1 VKRNWWKV
9 VPLAALAGA
18 VPVGA
23 QQGRPNPPQANM
35 LPDYTTVARANLSR
49 VGASAEDIAGVLRG
63 DAGLMVEVKR
73 WVATQASDLGQILSD
88 GDLTDQAIFGRLDTD
103 AELRAAA
110 TALLQHYGYLMP
122 TPNPNSEVAKE
133 REIMLKER
141 AIQLARV
148 EEQERTMP
156 LAGGQTGQE
165 QPATCN
171 PWFERNC
178 PPAPT
183 KMPLAAGLPIG
194 RHYGASEPGEAP
206 FEQPLPLPAPRP
218 QEHWLPGEA
227 PPLET
232 TNLLGSTTI
241 PVWGKVSLNRA
252 RNVFEQPPKSGISM
266 PGGIGTQAGSGWAA
280 SGASGAE
287 SESGSENAFY
297 RGQPNAE
304 YATPGFSPMQPLG
317 SVGGRPGSPSGKM
330 EEPGLVR
337 RPNPFADVPSLYD
350 MYLQATPHPGKPERF
365 GMEVFEDAGA
375 KTQMLPLDL
384 PVGPNYVVGPGD
396 GLTISLWGTISERLF
411 RVVDRTGRVSLP
423 EVGPLEVSGRTL
435 GEVQLAVEQILRTQ
449 FRTISADVSL
459 TRLRTVRVYIVGDVV
474 HPGAYDVSSL
484 STPLNALFAAGGPTE
499 IGSLRVV
506 RHYRGSQL
514 IDTVDVYNLLLHG
527 VRAGIDRL
535 EDGDTVLVPPLGP
548 EVTVEGMVGRPAIY
562 ELGGEKDLAQ
572 VLRLAGGILPA
583 AALRHIEVE
592 RLVAHEKR
600 TMLSVDLT
608 EGESPE
614 EAENRLASFS
624 IRDGDRVRVFP
635 VAPYNQDAVYLEGH
649 VLRPG
654 KYAYHAGMKLTD
666 LISSQKDLLPEPA
679 TSYAEIIRLEPP
691 DYRPIVKSINLAQ
704 ALANAAAAP
713 KLELLDTVRI
723 FGRYDFED
731 PPTVWVGGDVRRPG
745 VYRTDG
751 QIHLVDAIKLAG
763 GLAPDADPNWAQ
775 VFDPEA
781 NGGLRVTSIK
791 LREAMAGDPV
801 NNILLGPR
809 DQVVIHRSLAQS
821 DPPTVYLMG
830 EVAHPGQYPLGVNL
844 RIADL
849 VRLGGGLKR
858 SADTTAA
865 DLVHYVVSKSSP
877 LAGKH
882 QEIELSKAL
891 AGDANENL
899 ALRNGDVLT
908 IRQLTGWRDI
918 GTAVAVEG
926 EVRHTGTYGIRP
938 GERLSSVLE
947 RAGGFLPTAYPEGI
961 VFERDDVRKIQQQ
974 SRQDLILRL
983 RQQASTFKTSI
994 QATASEQ
1001 AQLQQAAYQ
1010 QSQQAI
1016 QALEL
1021 APITGRMVVRVSAN
1035 LKRFQN
1041 SPEDIALRA
1050 SDRIIIPKRPSFV
1063 VVTGQVYNANAIT
1076 FVPHRNAGWYLTQ
1089 AGGATPQANRKDIFV
1104 VRASGSVVSG
1114 TSRDWWLH
1122 GGALSTEIEPGDRIV
1137 VPEKAIGG
1145 SAAWKNLVTIAQF
1158 ASSAAIA
1165 SAIAIQ

>member
-1 VKRNWWKV
+1 MRNWWKV

-23 QQGRPNPPQANM
+23 QQRPPNTPQSKP
-35 LPDYTTVARANLSR
+35 LPDYSTVARANLSR
-49 VGASAEDIAGVLRG
+49 VGASAPDIKSVLGG
-63 DAGLMVEVKR
+63 DPGLMVEVKR
-73 WVATQASDLGQILSD
+73 WVATQASDLGQILNDS
-88 GDLTDQAIFGRLDTD
+88 DLTDQAIFDRLDSD

-110 TALLQHYGYLMP
+110 TVLLQHYGYLLP

-133 REIMLKER
+133 REVMLKER
-141 AIQLARV
+141 AIQLARM
-148 EEQERTMP
+148 EEQERTTP
-156 LAGGQTGQE
+156 LAGGQIGQE
-165 QPATCN
+165 QQATCN

-178 PPAPT
+178 PPAST
-183 KMPLAAGLPIG
+183 KRLPGAGLPLG
-194 RHYGASEPGEAP
+194 RRYGASEPGAAP
-206 FEQPLPLPAPRP
+206 FEQPQPLPAPRP
-218 QEHWLPGEA
+218 QELWLPGEA
-227 PPLET
+227 PPMET
-232 TNLLGSTTI
+232 TNLSGATAIPASSTM
-241 PVWGKVSLNRA
+241 SLNPPSHM
-252 RNVFEQPPKSGISM
+252 FGQPPKSGMSVS
-266 PGGIGTQAGSGWAA
+266 GGIDMQAGSGWAA
-280 SGASGAE
+280 SGESAAE
-287 SESGSENAFY
+287 PESGGENAFY

-304 YATPGFSPMQPLG
+304 YAMPEFSSMQSVG
-317 SVGGRPGSPSGKM
+317 SVARRQGSSSGKM
-330 EEPGLVR
+330 QEPGLVS
-337 RPNPFADVPSLYD
+337 RPNPFADIPSLYD
-350 MYLQATPHPGKPERF
+350 MYLQAPPHPGKLERF
-365 GMEVFEDAGA
+365 GMEVFEDTGA
-375 KTQMLPLDL
+375 MTQMLPLDL

-396 GLTISLWGTISERLF
+396 GLTISLWGTTSERLF

-435 GEVQLAVEQILRTQ
+435 GEVQQAVEQILRTQ
-449 FRTISADVSL
+449 FRSISADVSL
-459 TRLRTVRVYIVGDVV
+459 TRLRTVRVYIVGDVA

-506 RHYRGSQL
+506 RHYRGNQL
-514 IDTVDVYNLLLHG
+514 IESVDVYNLLLQG

-535 EDGDTVLVPPLGP
+535 EDGDTVLVPPLGA
-548 EVTVEGMVGRPAIY
+548 EVTVEGMVRRPAIY

-608 EGESPE
+608 EAESPE
-614 EAENRLASFS
+614 AAEKQLASFS
-624 IRDGDRVRVFP
+624 IQDGDRVRVFP
-635 VAPYNQDAVYLEGH
+635 VAPYNQDAFYLEGH

-654 KYAYHAGMKLTD
+654 KYAFHAGMKLTD

-704 ALANAAAAP
+704 ALANSAAAP

-745 VYRTDG
+745 LYRTDG

-830 EVAHPGQYPLGVNL
+830 EVARPGRYPLGANL

-865 DLVHYVVSKSSP
+865 DLVHYIVGNSSS
-877 LAGKH
+877 LASKH
-882 QEIELSKAL
+882 QEIELFKAL

-908 IRQLTGWRDI
+908 IRQLTGWQDI
-918 GTAVAVEG
+918 GVAVSVEG
-926 EVRHTGTYGIRP
+926 EVRHSGTYGIRP

-961 VFERDDVRKIQQQ
+961 VFDRDEVRKVQDQ
-974 SRQDLILRL
+974 SRRDLIFRL

-1001 AQLQQAAYQ
+1001 AELQQAAYQ

-1016 QALEL
+1016 QALEQ
-1021 APITGRMVVRVSAN
+1021 APITGRMVVRVTGN

-1041 SPEDIALRA
+1041 SPDDIALRA
-1050 SDRIIIPKRPSFV
+1050 GDRIIIPKRPSFV

-1076 FVPHRNAGWYLTQ
+1076 FVAHRNAGWYLAQ
-1089 AGGATPQANRKDIFV
+1089 AGGPTPQANKKDIFI
-1104 VRASGSVVSG
+1104 VRANGSVVS
-1114 TSRDWWLH
+1114 TPSRDWWLS
-1122 GGALSTEIEPGDRIV
+1122 GGALSTEIEPGDRII
-1137 VPEKAIGG
+1137 VPERAIGG